1 MIKTDRFEKIE
12 VHSQE
17 ELRTWL
23 LNNHRQKES
32 IWLVTFKKHHP
43 NKYVSRE
50 EVLDEILCF
59 GWIDGIRRKLDEDK
73 TMQLLSPR
81 KAQHWAKSY
90 KDRAKKLIA
99 EEKMHSSGLQC
110 IEDAKK
116 SGLWHFMDDV
126 DALIKP
132 KDLINA
138 FKKYPGSAA
147 FFDSNSDSS
156 KRWTLRWIKMAKT
169 EKTRQ
174 KRIHQTALLAARGE
188 KVPQS

>member
-1 MIKTDRFEKIE
+1 MVKTDRFEKIE

-17 ELRTWL
+17 ALRTWL

-90 KDRAKKLIA
+90 KDKAKKLIA
-99 EEKMHSSGLQC
+99 E
-110 IEDAKK
+110 
-116 SGLWHFMDDV
+116 
-126 DALIKP
+126 
-132 KDLINA
+132 
-138 FKKYPGSAA
+138 
-147 FFDSNSDSS
+147 
-156 KRWTLRWIKMAKT
+156 
-169 EKTRQ
+169 
-174 KRIHQTALLAARGE
+174 
-188 KVPQS
+188 